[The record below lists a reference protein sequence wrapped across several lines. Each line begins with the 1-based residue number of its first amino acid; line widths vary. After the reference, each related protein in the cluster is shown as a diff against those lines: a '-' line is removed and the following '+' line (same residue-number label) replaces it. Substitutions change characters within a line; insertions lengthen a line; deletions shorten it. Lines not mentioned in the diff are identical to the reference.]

1 VNDLFTLAVLCNPI
15 INPISSYKIIDILI
29 VNFGK
34 KLWNTMSLIE
44 GMKILDNL
52 SFNQN
57 LKPDNILLDSK
68 MIHKIIEFDSA
79 WIINRTF

>member
-1 VNDLFTLAVLCNPI
+1 
-15 INPISSYKIIDILI
+15 
-29 VNFGK
+29 
-34 KLWNTMSLIE
+34 MSLIE

-68 MIHKIIEFDSA
+68 MIHKIIDFDSA
-79 WIINRTF
+79 WIINRTFLNEYNVNLIQIINWPRDWTDKLKKFELAELQVQYA

>member
-1 VNDLFTLAVLCNPI
+1 
-15 INPISSYKIIDILI
+15 
-29 VNFGK
+29 
-34 KLWNTMSLIE
+34 MSLIE

-68 MIHKIIEFDSA
+68 MIHKIIDFKLLLRSTQKNT
-79 WIINRTF
+79 INKSIYKSLSQAKK